1 MNNQEVFDKVSTHLF
16 TQGKRAI
23 DKGTDHCKY
32 RYNGLSCAVGCLIP
46 DSLYQD
52 DLEGVG
58 IQLILETDEDYKDI
72 IDFFAGV
79 DVELLSQLQ
88 SVHDDINNFESTEI
102 MQEQLFYIADKFR
115 LNAGILSN
123 ISFKDR

>member
-16 TQGKRAI
+16 TQGKPSMSKEM
-23 DKGTDHCKY
+23 DCKY

-102 MQEQLFYIADKFR
+102 MQEQLLYIAGKFC